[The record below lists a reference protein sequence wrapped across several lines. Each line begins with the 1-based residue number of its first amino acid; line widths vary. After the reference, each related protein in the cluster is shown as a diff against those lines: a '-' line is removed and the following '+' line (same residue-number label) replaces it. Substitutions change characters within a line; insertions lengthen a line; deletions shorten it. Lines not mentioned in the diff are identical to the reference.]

1 MKQTVMLKKNY
12 EFKIVLT
19 KGRFYIGKQLKIVI
33 LKNGKNFKTLGIA
46 VSTKN
51 GKAFQRNKAK
61 RLIREAYKNLE
72 EKIING
78 YSIVVLLKKDIEFS
92 RFFIYILIN
101 IAPIISVI
109 TPDIQPIADKIPLI
123 FFLINSKISVFPFF
137 HFDITFLALF
147 ELVVHS
153 FHEQITHY

>member
-33 LKNGKNFKTLGIA
+33 L
-46 VSTKN
+46 KN

-78 YSIVVLLKKDIEFS
+78 YSIVVLLKKNIDINDMK
-92 RFFIYILIN
+92 YIDIIN
-101 IAPIISVI
+101 EMENTFKKANIIS
-109 TPDIQPIADKIPLI
+109 
-123 FFLINSKISVFPFF
+123 
-137 HFDITFLALF
+137 
-147 ELVVHS
+147 
-153 FHEQITHY
+153 

>member
-51 GKAFQRNKAK
+51 GKAFQRNRAK
-61 RLIREAYKNLE
+61 RIIRESYTKLE
-72 EKIING
+72 NKLVEGNSIVIIINKNFC
-78 YSIVVLLKKDIEFS
+78 IDDM
-92 RFFIYILIN
+92 FFI
-101 IAPIISVI
+101 S
-109 TPDIQPIADKIPLI
+109 
-123 FFLINSKISVFPFF
+123 S
-137 HFDITFLALF
+137 
-147 ELVVHS
+147 
-153 FHEQITHY
+153 

>member
-46 VSTKN
+46 VSIKN

-78 YSIVVLLKKDIEFS
+78 YSIVVLLKKDID
-92 RFFIYILIN
+92 INDMKYIDIIN
-101 IAPIISVI
+101 EMENTFKKANII
-109 TPDIQPIADKIPLI
+109 
-123 FFLINSKISVFPFF
+123 F
-137 HFDITFLALF
+137 
-147 ELVVHS
+147 
-153 FHEQITHY
+153 

>member
-1 MKQTVMLKKNY
+1 M
-12 EFKIVLT
+12 
-19 KGRFYIGKQLKIVI
+19 I

-78 YSIVVLLKKDIEFS
+78 YSIVVLLKKDID
-92 RFFIYILIN
+92 INDMKYIDIIN
-101 IAPIISVI
+101 EMENTFKKANIIS
-109 TPDIQPIADKIPLI
+109 
-123 FFLINSKISVFPFF
+123 
-137 HFDITFLALF
+137 
-147 ELVVHS
+147 
-153 FHEQITHY
+153 

>member
-1 MKQTVMLKKNY
+1 MLKKNY

-46 VSTKN
+46 ISTKN
-51 GKAFQRNKAK
+51 GKAFQRNKVK

-78 YSIVVLLKKDIEFS
+78 YSIVVLLKKDID
-92 RFFIYILIN
+92 INDMKYIDIIN
-101 IAPIISVI
+101 EMENTFKKANIIS
-109 TPDIQPIADKIPLI
+109 
-123 FFLINSKISVFPFF
+123 
-137 HFDITFLALF
+137 
-147 ELVVHS
+147 
-153 FHEQITHY
+153 